1 MLVQLGSGPT
11 QKKEESIHHLQQG
24 PALWKK
30 ILRTNFVD
38 PIALADFLQLDDSQ
52 KQSLLISPQFV
63 LNLPRRLA
71 EKIAKGTLDD
81 PILKQFLPTVEEL
94 QISQGFVSDPVGDCS
109 SRKAHKLLH
118 KYEGRMLLVCTSA
131 CAMHCRYCFRQ
142 HFDYAVSSKAF
153 EEELDMIRKETSVH
167 EVLLS
172 GGDPLSLDD
181 RILEELLTGLASI
194 PHIKRVRFHT
204 RFPIGIPERI
214 TPSLLQLLE
223 SIPLQFWFVVHVNHP
238 RELEAEVLSALKSL
252 QKLGIPVLNQF
263 VLLRGVNDDVEVL
276 TELCSILA
284 NHGIMGY
291 YMHQLDRVQGA
302 AHFEV
307 SEEMGKQLVAELA
320 KRLPGYALPRYV
332 KEVAGMPSKT
342 PVF

>member
-1 MLVQLGSGPT
+1 LVNH
-11 QKKEESIHHLQQG
+11 IQQE
-24 PALWKK
+24 PAPWKK

-38 PIALADFLQLDDSQ
+38 ALALADFLELDDSQ
-52 KQSLLISPQFV
+52 RQQVLVSPRFV

-71 EKIAKGTLDD
+71 QKIEKGTLED
-81 PILKQFLPTVEEL
+81 PILKQFLPTVEET

-109 SRKAHKLLH
+109 SRKAQKLLH

-142 HFDYAVSSKAF
+142 NFDYAVSSKAF
-153 EEELDMIRKETSVH
+153 GKELELIRQETGVR

-181 RILEELLTGLASI
+181 RILKELLTSLADI

-214 TPSLLQLLE
+214 TPSFLQMLE
-223 SIPLQFWFVVHVNHP
+223 SIPLQFWFVIHVNHP
-238 RELEAEVLSALKSL
+238 RELDDDVLSALKSV

-263 VLLRGVNDDVEVL
+263 VLLRGVNDNIEVL
-276 TELCSILA
+276 SELCSTLA
-284 NHGIMGY
+284 DHGIMGY

-307 SEEMGKQLVAELA
+307 AEKMGKQLVAELA
-320 KRLPGYALPRYV
+320 KRLPGYAVPRYV
-332 KEVAGMPSKT
+332 KEIAGMPSKT
-342 PVF
+342 PI

>member
-1 MLVQLGSGPT
+1 MINL
-11 QKKEESIHHLQQG
+11 LQQD
-24 PALWKK
+24 PAPWKK

-38 PIALADFLQLDDSQ
+38 PLALADFLELDDLQ
-52 KQSLLISPQFV
+52 RQRLLLSPRFV
-63 LNLPRRLA
+63 LSLPRRLA
-71 EKIAKGTLDD
+71 QKISKGTLED
-81 PILKQFLPTVEEL
+81 PILKQFVPTTEECN
-94 QISQGFVSDPVGDCS
+94 ISPGYISDPVGDCTF
-109 SRKAHKLLH
+109 RKADKLLH

-142 HFDYAVSSKAF
+142 NFDYAVSSKAF
-153 EEELDMIRKETSVH
+153 EKELEMIRQEKSIH

-181 RILEELLTGLASI
+181 RILEELLLSLAGI

-214 TPSLLQLLE
+214 TPSFLKILE
-223 SIPLQFWFVVHVNHP
+223 LVPLQFWFVVHVNHP
-238 RELEAEVLSALKSL
+238 RELDADVLSALKSI

-263 VLLRGVNDDVEVL
+263 VLLRGINDDVEVL
-276 TELCSILA
+276 VELCSLLA
-284 NHGIMGY
+284 DHGIMGY

-307 SEEMGKQLVAELA
+307 SEEKGKQLVAELA
-320 KRLPGYALPRYV
+320 GRLPGYAVPRYV

-342 PVF
+342 LIK